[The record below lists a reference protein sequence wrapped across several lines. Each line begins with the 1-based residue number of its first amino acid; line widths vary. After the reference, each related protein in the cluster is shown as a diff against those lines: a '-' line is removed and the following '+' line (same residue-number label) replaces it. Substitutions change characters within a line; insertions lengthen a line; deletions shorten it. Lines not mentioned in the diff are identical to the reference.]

1 MQRFIND
8 FLSGVD
14 VLIDA
19 INKYTPFHMEH
30 TTKWTFADDFNSRQ
44 NEKKNEWL
52 QDLAQERLD
61 IEQNRATQQNTLDAL
76 RITLEE
82 KFGNGYDN
90 SQYKTPF
97 SWDSWTMPNIGS
109 VDKVG
114 RIGAIDTDV
123 NIADEDMKM
132 LMELAIQNRVNQI
145 NLTVQTTNSPNVT
158 QNNVINTELD
168 LQTAVNEI
176 TTSVYDANQVTVEQ
190 DY

>member
-1 MQRFIND
+1 
-8 FLSGVD
+8 
-14 VLIDA
+14 
-19 INKYTPFHMEH
+19 
-30 TTKWTFADDFNSRQ
+30 
-44 NEKKNEWL
+44 
-52 QDLAQERLD
+52 
-61 IEQNRATQQNTLDAL
+61 
-76 RITLEE
+76 
-82 KFGNGYDN
+82 
-90 SQYKTPF
+90 
-97 SWDSWTMPNIGS
+97 MPNIGS